1 MGTHSANS
9 LGIRQARVPEVSLG
23 KEVEIMSGILGT
35 ADANLT
41 SALSSVTDYF
51 TANIGTVIT
60 AVVGVVLLLW
70 LLRMAFRSFG
80 IRRPSS
86 VD

>member
-1 MGTHSANS
+1 MNTMKKRIAWIAN
-9 LGIRQARVPEVSLG
+9 
-23 KEVEIMSGILGT
+23 IMSTVVLT
-35 ADANLT
+35 ADATLT

-70 LLRMAFRSFG
+70 LLRIAFRSFG

>member
-1 MGTHSANS
+1 MRKALTSKIGWIVNAASTIA
-9 LGIRQARVPEVSLG
+9 L
-23 KEVEIMSGILGT
+23 T
-35 ADANLT
+35 ADATLT
-41 SALSSVTDYF
+41 SALSSVTSYF

-70 LLRMAFRSFG
+70 LLKIAFRSFG

>member
-1 MGTHSANS
+1 M
-9 LGIRQARVPEVSLG
+9 L
-23 KEVEIMSGILGT
+23 LGT

-41 SALSSVTDYF
+41 SALSDVTSYF
-51 TANIGTVIT
+51 SDNVGTIIT
-60 AVVGVVLLLW
+60 AVVGVTLMLW
-70 LLRMAFRSFG
+70 LLRIAFRSFG

>member
-1 MGTHSANS
+1 MGA
-9 LGIRQARVPEVSLG
+9 L
-23 KEVEIMSGILGT
+23 LGT
-35 ADANLT
+35 ADTNLT
-41 SALSSVTDYF
+41 SALNSVTTYF
-51 TANIGTVIT
+51 SDNIATVIT

-70 LLRMAFRSFG
+70 LLRIAFRSFG

>member
-1 MGTHSANS
+1 MRKYMNRKVAWIVNAASSIA
-9 LGIRQARVPEVSLG
+9 L
-23 KEVEIMSGILGT
+23 T
-35 ADANLT
+35 ADATLT
-41 SALSSVTDYF
+41 SALSSVTSYF

-70 LLRMAFRSFG
+70 LLKIAFRSFG